1 MFKENFQSDMFSNV
15 GTMPE
20 NSSFFTLINP
30 WSLHYTKNPGKE
42 NKQVS
47 EKIFRSL
54 SKLKRNMVD
63 RNISS
68 NSISPSAFNQ
78 NKEPILPWVHN
89 HTSNTQWKS

>member
-1 MFKENFQSDMFSNV
+1 MLELCQKIQVFH
-15 GTMPE
+15 
-20 NSSFFTLINP
+20 INKP

-47 EKIFRSL
+47 EKIFGSL

-63 RNISS
+63 RKISS

-78 NKEPILPWVHN
+78 NKEPILPRAHN